1 MKIRLQPHS
10 EKLAPSHPLFK
21 RSDGS
26 SLLYHQIRTPEA
38 LQQFDLVVNTYN
50 TGAGKTR
57 ASLMYLLDPSM
68 QRNKNVL
75 VIAPTNALLEQHAN
89 DIRAFVKAEGLRF
102 QVETVTAESLS
113 RLKPGYNLRKGELL
127 YRLINNPREF
137 SDDSADQSRKP
148 LIMVVNPDIFHYA
161 LLYQY
166 RPVDQRNVFATI
178 VAAFTYIIIDEFHY
192 YDSRQLVS
200 FLFFFLLSKQW
211 GYFEQA
217 GRKICLLSATPTDAL
232 TQFLTTLFKDRW
244 TLIAPENEPLES
256 ENYQRVPALA
266 PLEVE
271 ILSDALP
278 EWIRQHTTQLANW
291 KAWGLDTAIISS
303 SLRTINEVYS
313 QLQRHGLEAG
323 RITGPEPEE
332 KRLAAIKKPFILAT
346 PTVDIGYNF
355 DRPEKTPKRQPI
367 DVILFDARFHD
378 EAIQRLGRA
387 GRVLGREVTD
397 YPGAAIAFLPEEA
410 VQGLQQYDGQ
420 EMSRPDFSAILRAL
434 PELPAKHRLFR
445 YISFYGMIEAFFPIA
460 LHNKR
465 EQVHDRQEQLEALFE
480 EMRAVLAPHSR
491 RKLGSL
497 RWGFEVF
504 QENEQF
510 VQERKKN
517 QRWLPSNDY
526 TLRKHLQRFSQWWD
540 QTGEVS
546 ESQSFEKEIALL
558 KRGSSPLARWLSSF
572 IHEQYY
578 LTKAL
583 FSFRDAF
590 SGPAANVY
598 DPGRLLSSEPINS
611 YDLFHILENY
621 RFDLLE
627 ARQFEQLARDYPECA
642 HLLDPN
648 APVSLRLKD
657 RREEKYRLRLLLEF
671 EGEAQ
676 VFEKLYTCRPVA
688 CAGFILQTI
697 EPGASE
703 GQPLPQALA
712 EAIKQDYLPCIAVRE
727 SASYRLTRVLRHAPF
742 YSRQMQVTCQGKTVD
757 YRVVFGSAAFHVDAE
772 YGWYLRAGQRDEEER
787 QTAIII

>member
-10 EKLAPSHPLFK
+10 EKLAPPHPLFK
-21 RSDGS
+21 RRDGS

-38 LQQFDLVVNTYN
+38 LQHFDLVVNTYN
-50 TGAGKTR
+50 TGARLAR
-57 ASLMYLLDPSM
+57 ASLMYLLDPGM
-68 QRNKNVL
+68 QQQKNVL
-75 VIAPTNALLEQHAN
+75 VIAPTNALLEQHAG
-89 DIRAFVKAEGLRF
+89 DIRAFVNDEGLRF

-137 SDDSADQSRKP
+137 SDDTTNQSRKP

-166 RPVDQRNVFATI
+166 RLVDQRNVFAAI

-217 GRKICLLSATPTDAL
+217 GRKICLLSATPTDEF
-232 TQFLTTLFKDRW
+232 QRFLTNLFEDRW
-244 TLIAPENEPLES
+244 TLIAPENEPPES
-256 ENYQRVPALA
+256 EHYQRVPALA

-271 ILSDALP
+271 IVSDALP
-278 EWIRQHTTQLANW
+278 EWIRQHTAQLADW
-291 KAWGLDTAIISS
+291 TAQRLDTAIISS
-303 SLRTINEVYS
+303 SLRKINEVYS
-313 QLQRHGLEAG
+313 HLQRHGLEAG

-387 GRVLGREVTD
+387 GRVLGRVVTD
-397 YPGAAIAFLPEEA
+397 YPGAAIVFLPEEA

-420 EMSRPDFSAILRAL
+420 EMSRSAFSAILRAL
-434 PELPAKHRLFR
+434 PDLPAKHRLFR
-445 YISFYGMIEAFFPIA
+445 YISVYGMIEAFFPIA
-460 LHNKR
+460 LHTKR
-465 EQVHDRQEQLEALFE
+465 EQADDRQEQLEALFE
-480 EMRAVLAPHSR
+480 EMRGVLAPHSK

-497 RWGFEVF
+497 RWGFEIF

-517 QRWLPSNDY
+517 QRWLPPDHK
-526 TLRKHLQRFSQWWD
+526 LRKHLQRFSQWWD
-540 QTGEVS
+540 QAGEVS
-546 ESQSFEKEIALL
+546 ESQSFEKEIALIQ
-558 KRGSSPLARWLSSF
+558 RGSSPMMRWLSSF

-590 SGPAANVY
+590 SGPAANFY
-598 DPGRLLSSEPINS
+598 DPDRILSSEPINS

-621 RFDLLE
+621 RFDLLQ

-642 HLLDPN
+642 HLLDSN
-648 APVSLRLKD
+648 APVLLRLKD
-657 RREEKYRLRLLLEF
+657 RRGEKYHLLLSLEF
-671 EGEAQ
+671 EGETQ

-688 CAGFILQTI
+688 CAGFTLQTI
-697 EPGASE
+697 EPGATE
-703 GQPLPQALA
+703 GKSLPQALA
-712 EAIKQDYLPCIAVRE
+712 EAIKQDYLPFLAVRE
-727 SASYRLTRVLRHAPF
+727 SVSYRLTRVLRQAPF
-742 YSRQMQVTCQGKTVD
+742 YSRRLQVTCRGTTVD
-757 YRVVFGSAAFHVDAE
+757 YRAVFGSAAFHIDAE